1 MAVVDT
7 SVLLSAL
14 IPIDTHH
21 TSCKAWLDRIIEAKQ
36 QVSAPSI
43 ILSEVA
49 APLGRAHNKPQV
61 GEKLVQHI
69 MNSPY
74 MNLIPVS
81 IPLAKRAAIIGAN
94 YKIRG
99 CDAIY
104 VALAELLDEELV
116 TLDQQQAERAKS
128 IVRVYHP

>member
-14 IPIDTHH
+14 IPIDAHYI
-21 TSCKAWLDRIIEAKQ
+21 SCKTWLNRIIEAKQ
-36 QVSAPSI
+36 QISAPSI

-49 APLGRAHNKPQV
+49 APLGRAHNQPQV
-61 GEKLVQHI
+61 AEKLVQQI
-69 MNSPY
+69 MNSPNI
-74 MNLIPVS
+74 NLIPVS

-104 VALAELLDEELV
+104 VALAEMLDEELI
-116 TLDQQQAERAKS
+116 TLDKQQGERAKTL
-128 IVRVYHP
+128 IQVNHP

>member
-7 SVLLSAL
+7 SVLFSAL
-14 IPIDTHH
+14 IPIDMHH
-21 TSCKAWLDRIIEAKQ
+21 ESCKAWLDKIIEANQ
-36 QVSAPSI
+36 QISVPSI

-49 APLGRAHNKPQV
+49 TPLGRAHNQPQV
-61 GEKLVQHI
+61 AEKLVQYL
-69 MNSPY
+69 MNAY
-74 MNLIPVS
+74 IINLMPVS

-104 VALAELLDEELV
+104 VALAEMLDEELI
-116 TLDQQQAERAKS
+116 TLDIQQGERAKTLIQVS
-128 IVRVYHP
+128 HP